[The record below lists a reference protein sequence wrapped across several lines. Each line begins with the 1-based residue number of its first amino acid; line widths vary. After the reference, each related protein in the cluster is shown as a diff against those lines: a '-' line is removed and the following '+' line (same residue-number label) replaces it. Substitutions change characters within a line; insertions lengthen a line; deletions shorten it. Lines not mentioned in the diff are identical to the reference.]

1 MKDSGQWSVVRIGL
15 VLFWMAGN
23 AGYVFSDNNQISSL
37 AKTPS
42 SGAGAAAQPLRES
55 AGPTNGNLQ
64 NTNPINGRISDTSLQ
79 TTIPFY
85 FIGLW
90 DYAILVE
97 KSTQKLYLY
106 DKYHKLI
113 KTFQVTTGRNQGDK
127 GRSGDRKT
135 PEGVYFFTVVK
146 DDRELLPEYGV
157 MAMPINYPNFIDA
170 TLHKKG
176 NGIWFHATDQPDR
189 PLKPYDTRGC
199 VVAAN
204 EDILELAEYIKL
216 QTTPMIIVDKI
227 EYDSDENIANTRRE
241 IERLIEKWQT
251 GWQKKDI
258 NRYMD
263 TYSKNFRT
271 NGMDFERW
279 RKYKESLNRQY
290 KYINVSLSDIK
301 ILRHNNHMVISF
313 AQRYKNDR
321 LTSMGIKRL
330 YLVNEHAALSPNA
343 SIGEW
348 KIIGEEWSPLPT
360 QRPAEVAKRYA
371 AYNKVAKTETLKPVY
386 SNGTT
391 AKTTLPPDGTVL
403 SKTPLIETFKG
414 RPLVDIEDF
423 AIDKERTANKVKFKL
438 INKTMEQQM
447 ISGRV
452 VIVAA
457 NKNDNEIRHT
467 AYPPMTLEEGNPMDF
482 RKGEWFSKRRFKIV
496 NGEFSEKDV
505 DHVTVLV
512 YSRTGELLLH
522 KKFPSHDRNIQGQ
535 PRIVQ

>member
-1 MKDSGQWSVVRIGL
+1 
-15 VLFWMAGN
+15 MAGN
-23 AGYVFSDNNQISSL
+23 TEYAFSDNSQIS
-37 AKTPS
+37 
-42 SGAGAAAQPLRES
+42 PLIKKPFPETET
-55 AGPTNGNLQ
+55 AP
-64 NTNPINGRISDTSLQ
+64 Q
-79 TTIPFY
+79 TAVPFY

-106 DKYHKLI
+106 DKHYKLI

-146 DDRELLPEYGV
+146 DKRELLPEYGV
-157 MAMPINYPNFIDA
+157 MAMPINYPNFIDT
-170 TLHKKG
+170 TLHKNG
-176 NGIWFHATDQPDR
+176 NGIWLHATDQPDR

-216 QTTPMIIVDKI
+216 QATPMVIVDKI
-227 EYDSDENIANTRRE
+227 EYDSDKNIADTRRE

-271 NGMDFERW
+271 NGMGFERW
-279 RKYKESLNRQY
+279 KKYKESLNKQY

-301 ILRHNNHMVISF
+301 ILRHNKHMVVSF

-321 LTSMGIKRL
+321 LTSVGIKRL
-330 YLVNEHAALSPNA
+330 YLVNENES
-343 SIGEW
+343 W
-348 KIIGEEWSPLPT
+348 KILGEEWSPLPA
-360 QRPAEVAKRYA
+360 QRPADVAKRYT
-371 AYNKVAKTETLKPVY
+371 AYKMAKTETLKPVS

-391 AKTTLPPDGTVL
+391 AKTTMPTDRTVL
-403 SKTPLIETFKG
+403 SKTSMIATFKG
-414 RPLVDIEDF
+414 SHLVDIGDF
-423 AIDKERTANKVKFKL
+423 AIDKEKAANKVKFKL
-438 INKTMEQQM
+438 INKTMERQI

-452 VIVAA
+452 IIIAA
-457 NKNDNEIRHT
+457 NQNDNGIRRT
-467 AYPPMTLEEGNPMDF
+467 TYPPMTIEEDNPVDF
-482 RKGEWFSKRRFKIV
+482 RKGEWFSIRRFKIV
-496 NGEFSEKDV
+496 NGEIGEKDI
-505 DHVTVLV
+505 DHVIVLV
-512 YSRTGELLLH
+512 YSRTGELLLR
-522 KKFPSHDRNIQGQ
+522 KEFPIQAG
-535 PRIVQ
+535 

>member
-1 MKDSGQWSVVRIGL
+1 MKDSGKWSVVRIGL

-23 AGYVFSDNNQISSL
+23 AGYVFSDNNQVSSL
-37 AKTPS
+37 VKNPS
-42 SGAGAAAQPLRES
+42 SGVGTAPQPS
-55 AGPTNGNLQ
+55 NNNLE
-64 NTNPINGRISDTSLQ
+64 NSNSINGRISDTSLQ
-79 TTIPFY
+79 ITIPFY

-106 DKYHKLI
+106 DKYYKLI

-301 ILRHNNHMVISF
+301 ILRHNNHMVVSF

-330 YLVNEHAALSPNA
+330 YLVNEHAA
-343 SIGEW
+343 W

-371 AYNKVAKTETLKPVY
+371 AYKVAKTETLKPVS

-391 AKTTLPPDGTVL
+391 AKTTLPPDRTVL
-403 SKTPLIETFKG
+403 SKTSLIATFKG
-414 RPLVDIEDF
+414 SPLVDIEDF
-423 AIDKERTANKVKFKL
+423 AIDKEKAANKVKFKL
-438 INKTMEQQM
+438 INKTIEQQI

-452 VIVAA
+452 IIVAA
-457 NKNDNEIRHT
+457 NKNDNKTRHT
-467 AYPPMTLEEGNPMDF
+467 TYPPMTLEQGIPMDF
-482 RKGEWFSKRRFKIV
+482 SKGEWFSIRRFKIV
-496 NGEFSEKDV
+496 NGELGEKDV

-512 YSRTGELLLH
+512 YSRTGELLLR
-522 KKFPSHDRNIQGQ
+522 KEFPI
-535 PRIVQ
+535 